1 MGKAERNTHILSRL
15 KELARG
21 GECRDWRSI
30 ELRLLIEGF
39 PEARNILDDKLL
51 QQELDQFCKD
61 CYEPLK

>member
-1 MGKAERNTHILSRL
+1 MSKAERKTYVLSRSE
-15 KELARG
+15 ELARG

-39 PEARNILDDKLL
+39 REARSILDDSLL
-51 QQELDQFCKD
+51 QQKLDQFCMD